1 MKKLVSFALAL
12 IMVLSLCSFASA
24 EEPTLVRFWHN
35 RSSGANLEACEKAV
49 DEFNNTIGKE
59 KNIHVEATYIGG
71 YPELYSKCQLASQTD
86 EVPTVAVVW
95 QHLHR
100 AACSRMSCWPIWLPT
115 PRRPVSM

>member
-71 YPELYSKCQLASQTD
+71 YPELYSKCQLAS
-86 EVPTVAVVW
+86 
-95 QHLHR
+95 
-100 AACSRMSCWPIWLPT
+100 
-115 PRRPVSM
+115 